1 MPAIIKQFFYKSHE
15 MTLSDPRFISLNQWL
30 NRYFSYDVTP
40 ILISGDASFRRYFR
54 VVARDASYIVADSPP
69 ALVPIAPFIAL
80 ASSYAAA
87 GLTVPKVI
95 TTDAEQGFMLL
106 SDLGDT
112 QLLSVLTDDNV
123 ADYYRRALALLPQVA
138 SVVESFDPVTG
149 NTQPLPLYDEAFVR
163 RELEIF
169 TEWLLERHL
178 QLELSHEERLL
189 LEKSFGLL
197 VENALAQPK
206 VGMHR
211 DFHSRNLM
219 LKEGEL
225 CVIDFQDAVLG
236 PVTYDAVSLLRDCYI
251 RWPQTMVLELMQQ
264 HYQQVLELGQIPAQT
279 SFTQYQTWFDL
290 MGLQR
295 HIKAAGIFAR
305 LHYRDNK
312 PAYMADIPLTLSYI
326 VDIASVYPELAPF
339 SAWVQSRVVPAFAA
353 KGKDTQPGDK
363 Q

>member
-1 MPAIIKQFFYKSHE
+1 

-30 NRYFSYDVTP
+30 NRYFSDDVTP

-54 VVARDASYIVADSPP
+54 VFAHDTRYIVADSPP

-80 ASSYAAA
+80 ASAYAAA

-95 TTDAEQGFMLL
+95 ASDAEQGFMLL

-123 ADYYRRALALLPQVA
+123 ADYYHRALALLPQIA
-138 SVVESFDPVTG
+138 TVVESQDPVSG
-149 NTQPLPLYDEAFVR
+149 ITQPLPLYDEAFVR
-163 RELEIF
+163 RELGIF
-169 TEWLLERHL
+169 TEWLLARHL
-178 QLELSHEERLL
+178 QLELGDEERTLVD
-189 LEKSFGLL
+189 ESFDLL
-197 VENALAQPK
+197 VKNALDQPK

-219 LKEGEL
+219 LKDGGL

-236 PVTYDAVSLLRDCYI
+236 PVTYDAVSLLRDCYV
-251 RWPQTMVLELMQQ
+251 RWPQAMVLELMQQ
-264 HYQQVLELGQIPAQT
+264 HYQQVLESGHIPEGT
-279 SFTQYQTWFDL
+279 SFSQYQSWFDL

-326 VDIASVYPELAPF
+326 VDIARMYPELAPF
-339 SAWVQSRVVPAFAA
+339 ADWVESRVVPAFNLPL
-353 KGKDTQPGDK
+353 KQQDKQPGASR
-363 Q
+363 

>member
-1 MPAIIKQFFYKSHE
+1 

-54 VVARDASYIVADSPP
+54 VIAQDTNYIVADSPP
-69 ALVPIAPFIAL
+69 AQVPIAPFIAL
-80 ASSYAAA
+80 ASAYAAA

-95 TTDAEQGFMLL
+95 AADAEQGFMLL

-138 SVVESFDPVTG
+138 IVVESQDPVSG
-149 NTQPLPLYDEAFVR
+149 ITQPLPVYDETFVR
-163 RELEIF
+163 RELGIF
-169 TEWLLERHL
+169 TEWLIARHL
-178 QLELSHEERLL
+178 QLELTDEERRLL
-189 LEKSFGLL
+189 DESFDLL
-197 VENALAQPK
+197 VNNALSQPK

-219 LKEGEL
+219 LKDGGL

-236 PVTYDAVSLLRDCYI
+236 PVTYDAVSLLRDCYV

-264 HYQQVLELGQIPAQT
+264 HYQQMLESGHIPEGT
-279 SFTQYQTWFDL
+279 SFSQYQRWFDL

-295 HIKAAGIFAR
+295 HLKAAGIFAR

-326 VDIASVYPELAPF
+326 IDIARVYPELAPF
-339 SAWVQSRVVPAFAA
+339 AAWVESRLIPAFNSQL
-353 KGKDTQPGDK
+353 TQEHKPLRASR
-363 Q
+363 